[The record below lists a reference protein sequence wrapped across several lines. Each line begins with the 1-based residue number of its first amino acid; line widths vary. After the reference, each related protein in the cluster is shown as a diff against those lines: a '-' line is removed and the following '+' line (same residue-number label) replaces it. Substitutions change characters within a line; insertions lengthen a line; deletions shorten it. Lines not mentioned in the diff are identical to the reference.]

1 MSKFNACKSAVAG
14 RSIKYWRLKCI
25 TRMTA
30 DNKKSYLGHFNKL
43 VDEYNN
49 SYHRSIDKKLTVADC
64 SDVTEK
70 LQSSLKATKFKIRDR
85 VR

>member
-1 MSKFNACKSAVAG
+1 MSKFNACKSAVAE
-14 RSIKYWRLKCI
+14 RSIKYWGLKCI

-30 DNKKSYLGHFNKL
+30 DNKKSYLGYFNKL

-70 LQSSLKATKFKIRDR
+70 LQSSLKATKFKILDR

>member
-1 MSKFNACKSAVAG
+1 MSKFHACKSAVAE

-30 DNKKSYLGHFNKL
+30 DNKKSYLGYFNKL

>member
-1 MSKFNACKSAVAG
+1 
-14 RSIKYWRLKCI
+14 
-25 TRMTA
+25 MTA
-30 DNKKSYLGHFNKL
+30 DNKKSYLGYFNKL

-70 LQSSLKATKFKIRDR
+70 LQSSLKATKFKICDR

>member
-1 MSKFNACKSAVAG
+1 MSKFNACKSAVAE
-14 RSIKYWRLKCI
+14 RSIKYWGLKCI

-30 DNKKSYLGHFNKL
+30 DNKKSYLGYFNKL

-49 SYHRSIDKKLTVADC
+49 SYHRSIDKKLTVTDC

>member
-1 MSKFNACKSAVAG
+1 MSKFNACKSAVAE
-14 RSIKYWRLKCI
+14 RSTKYWGLKCI

-30 DNKKSYLGHFNKL
+30 DNKKSYLGYFNKL

>member
-1 MSKFNACKSAVAG
+1 MSKFNACKSAVAE

-30 DNKKSYLGHFNKL
+30 DNKKSYLGYFNKL

>member
-1 MSKFNACKSAVAG
+1 MSKFNACKSAVAE

-30 DNKKSYLGHFNKL
+30 DNKKSYLGYFNKL

-70 LQSSLKATKFKIRDR
+70 LQSSPKATKFKIRDR